1 MKLRILSA
9 ALSVAAMPL
18 LSAPVSAQ
26 TGAGGQPAASRQA
39 SETNTLT
46 LEQAIRQ
53 AMEKNYTVRALG
65 YDVRRSELEVDRANA
80 GLLPSVNANA
90 GYDLGY
96 SLNSEARRT
105 SIFGVDPAANNRYSY
120 GIGSSLN
127 LFNGGSDAARI
138 RGSEFALEASRR
150 GLQWTRQQIAFA
162 VTGAYV
168 DALRT
173 RELVGAAEK
182 TLAESRAQLERVK
195 GLNTAGSVP
204 VAQVYQQEA
213 VVGQNE
219 LSLIQAQNNYENA
232 KADLLVILDIDPN
245 DHGAYGVNLTGIDTT
260 TSSARQNAVRAA
272 ITDAAID
279 RVLESRAD
287 IVAARA
293 RVDAAEE
300 QIAMTRGALL
310 PSLDLNVGVNGGG
323 AHENPFLAQ
332 SSNGLNAGLSLQ
344 VPIFDRMQNR
354 IAIEQQ
360 QLDIEADLVR
370 IREQEQSVR
379 SDVAKAANNLRSSEQ
394 ALQAS
399 ERALRSAEESLRL
412 AQERLRVGAGIQ
424 LDVIIAQSQ
433 VETARTNRV
442 NAIYNYVLAAEQIE
456 FTLGQWNY

>member
-1 MKLRILSA
+1 MIMSKIRLGGLSKKLNLFAA
-9 ALSVAAMPL
+9 ALTVAGAFP
-18 LSAPVSAQ
+18 AVAQ
-26 TGAGGQPAASRQA
+26 TGATEQ
-39 SETNTLT
+39 NTLT
-46 LEQAIRQ
+46 LDQAIRQ

-65 YDVRRSELEVDRANA
+65 FDVQRSELEVDRAEAN
-80 GLLPSVNANA
+80 LLPGVSANA
-90 GYDLGY
+90 GYNWDY

-105 SIFGVDPAANNRYSY
+105 SFLGVDPAMNNRYSY

-127 LFNGGSDAARI
+127 LFNGGADAARI
-138 RGSEFALEASRR
+138 RSSEFLLEASRR
-150 GLQWTRQQIAFA
+150 GLQWTRQQIAYS

-168 DALRT
+168 NALRT
-173 RELVGAAEK
+173 RELVSAAEK
-182 TLAESRAQLERVK
+182 TLAESRAQLERVR

-232 KADLLVILDIDPN
+232 KADLLVIIDVDPN
-245 DHGAYGVNLTGIDTT
+245 DHDLYGVSLAGIDTT
-260 TSSARQNAVRAA
+260 TSSARQNAVRTA
-272 ITDAAID
+272 ITDAAVD
-279 RVLESRAD
+279 RVLNERSD
-287 IVAARA
+287 LVAARS
-293 RVDAAEE
+293 RVEAAEA

-310 PSLDLNVGVNGGG
+310 PSLDLNVGLNGGG
-323 AHENPFLAQ
+323 GHEDPFRAQ

-370 IREQEQSVR
+370 IREQEQAIR
-379 SDVAKAANNLRSSEQ
+379 SDVAKAANDLRSSEQ

-399 ERALRSAEESLRL
+399 ERALRAAEESLRL

-424 LDVIIAQSQ
+424 LDVIVAQAQ

-442 NAIYNYVLAAEQIE
+442 NPIYNYVLAAEQIE